1 MQTKNSWKISPY
13 KILTCW
19 KFYFEERKHQ
29 GILSFYPKRIINKKD
44 YTNCS
49 QNLQKAKQLTAT
61 TSTSKTAMSQTIVD
75 NRMQYAKKAPEE
87 RKSTK
92 FSQAACL
99 NEETCSSGNDAN
111 ADLPGEAN
119 PAPPEPKQDKPKKKC
134 SRKQQRTSEEAHMA

>member
-1 MQTKNSWKISPY
+1 MP
-13 KILTCW
+13 
-19 KFYFEERKHQ
+19 
-29 GILSFYPKRIINKKD
+29 
-44 YTNCS
+44 
-49 QNLQKAKQLTAT
+49 
-61 TSTSKTAMSQTIVD
+61 QTIVD

-92 FSQAACL
+92 LSQAACL